1 MGAPP
6 HPSDGPG
13 FAGPVRAPIKGAAI
27 RLSGRALLIAA
38 SGAVFLFLLVMVVV
52 RPAIERGGYGELA
65 GVGALFLVILV
76 AERWIRSR

>member
-1 MGAPP
+1 
-6 HPSDGPG
+6 
-13 FAGPVRAPIKGAAI
+13 
-27 RLSGRALLIAA
+27 
-38 SGAVFLFLLVMVVV
+38 MVVV